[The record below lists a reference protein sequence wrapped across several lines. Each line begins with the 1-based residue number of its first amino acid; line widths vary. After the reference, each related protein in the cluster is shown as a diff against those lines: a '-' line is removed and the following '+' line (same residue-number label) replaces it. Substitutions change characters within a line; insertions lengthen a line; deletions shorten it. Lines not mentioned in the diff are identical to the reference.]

1 MTTRKIILTNE
12 RPLPAP
18 SKDGLVQWTT
28 DKFEAT
34 HMLVNGVYYVKGPN
48 GNWFAPDYTQPGT
61 REAVDKDVAET
72 VDEHWSID
80 RWRK

>member
-1 MTTRKIILTNE
+1 MSVNKIILTNE
-12 RPLPAP
+12 RPLPEP
-18 SKDGLVQWTT
+18 SKDGSVRWTT

-34 HMLVNGVYYVKGPN
+34 HMVLNGIYYVKGPS

-61 REAVDKDVAET
+61 AEAVKADVDET
-72 VDEHWSID
+72 VAEHWSID